1 MTLTD
6 KSFWSAQLG
15 YLVWIMEWSVLTVR
29 SLAFILQS
37 SEHSAAYLESRVASF
52 VDSATAK
59 LVALG
64 PDDFASRVCSAFRG
78 MCKEREIVTVA
89 LFAASCD
96 FSCCPSMPRVKGCV
110 SKHKFDTYG

>member
-1 MTLTD
+1 M
-6 KSFWSAQLG
+6 
-15 YLVWIMEWSVLTVR
+15 LTVR

-64 PDDFASRVCSAFRG
+64 PDDFASQVCSAFPG
-78 MCKEREIVTVA
+78 MCKERELVTVD
-89 LFAASCD
+89 LFAAACG
-96 FSCCPSMPRVKGCV
+96 FACCLSMPRVKG
-110 SKHKFDTYG
+110 SI

>member
-1 MTLTD
+1 M
-6 KSFWSAQLG
+6 
-15 YLVWIMEWSVLTVR
+15 LTVR

-64 PDDFASRVCSAFRG
+64 PDDFASQVCSASPD
-78 MCKEREIVTVA
+78 MCKEGELVTVA
-89 LFAASCD
+89 LFAASCG
-96 FSCCPSMPRVKGCV
+96 FACCLSMPRVKG
-110 SKHKFDTYG
+110 SIHRLKFETCGQVANLSLYAFVGSM

>member
-1 MTLTD
+1 M
-6 KSFWSAQLG
+6 
-15 YLVWIMEWSVLTVR
+15 MEWSVLTVR

-64 PDDFASRVCSAFRG
+64 PDDFASQVCSAFPG
-78 MCKEREIVTVA
+78 MSKERELVTVA
-89 LFAASCD
+89 LFAATCG
-96 FSCCPSMPRVKGCV
+96 FACCLSMPRVKG
-110 SKHKFDTYG
+110 SINKFKFETYG